1 MIELLGPDEFLRK
14 QKDGLVCLDTRSP
27 GEYAAGHIVGA
38 RSLPL
43 FTDEER
49 ARVGTTYKQVDPREA
64 LLEGFEIVGPKMRW
78 LVEEAARL
86 SGADF
91 GLAPKPETRPKIGV
105 YCWRGGSRSG
115 SVSWL
120 LETAGFDVYRLRGG
134 YKAYRG
140 HARAFIDGLDVDFR
154 VIDGLTGSGK
164 TVLLHE
170 LAKVGAQVLDLEGI
184 ANHKGSAFGLTP
196 GEEQPTTEHAEN
208 VVYDVLSA
216 MDPVDPI
223 WVENESR
230 NVGRVYLPDG
240 LVSAIERG
248 RRYELRVPK
257 AERVGHIVSQYGK
270 YKRQVLADTFHH
282 LRKRLGGA
290 ATQEAIAA
298 VDAGDLARAAEI
310 ALVYYDKAYRHYS
323 ERQGWTDTTV
333 LEASIS
339 SFPTLARELAR
350 GSERSA
356 LMPPARHD
364 A

>member
-1 MIELLGPDEFLRK
+1 MIELLDAGEFLRK
-14 QKDGLVCLDTRSP
+14 QQAGLVCLDTRSP

-43 FTDEER
+43 FSDAER

-64 LLEGFEIVGPKMRW
+64 LLEGLDIVGPKMRW

-86 SGADF
+86 TGAEF
-91 GLAPKPETRPKIGV
+91 GLSPKPTDRPRVGV
-105 YCWRGGSRSG
+105 YCWRGGSRSS
-115 SVSWL
+115 SVAWL

-134 YKAYRG
+134 YKAYRQ
-140 HARAFIDGLDVDFR
+140 HARGFIYGLDVDFR

-164 TVLLHE
+164 TVLLHQ
-170 LAKVGAQVLDLEGI
+170 LAKAGAQVLDLEGI

-196 GEEQPTTEHAEN
+196 GNEQPTTEHAEN
-208 VVYDVLSA
+208 VIFSKLSA
-216 MDPVDPI
+216 MDPKDPI

-230 NVGRVYLPDG
+230 NVGRVFLPDG
-240 LVSAIERG
+240 LLRAIEGG
-248 RRYELRVPK
+248 RRYELRVPQ
-257 AERVGHIVSQYGK
+257 AERVAHIVGQYGQ

-290 ATQEAIAA
+290 ASQAAIEA
-298 VDAGDLARAAEI
+298 VDRGDLATAAEI

-323 ERQGWTDTTV
+323 ERQGWDGTTV
-333 LEASIS
+333 LEASMAD
-339 SFPTLARELAR
+339 FARLAR
-350 GSERSA
+350 GLASDSGRSA
-356 LMPPARHD
+356 LMPPIRRD